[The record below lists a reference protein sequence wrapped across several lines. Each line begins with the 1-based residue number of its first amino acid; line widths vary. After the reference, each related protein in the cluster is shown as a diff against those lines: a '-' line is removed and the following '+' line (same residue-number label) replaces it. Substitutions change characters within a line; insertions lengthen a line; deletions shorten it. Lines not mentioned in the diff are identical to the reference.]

1 MGARFAKWRA
11 VISISENCPS
21 AASVSTNSHALAR
34 YASICQEQG
43 LVPIIEPEVLMDGGH
58 SIMECFEVTSRVL
71 KAVYSECQ
79 TQGVMLSGTILKPN
93 MVLPG
98 KESPGALA
106 DEVAKLTCDAL
117 KQNVPKNVAGIAFL
131 SGGQSDY
138 NATNHLNR
146 INQIADKPPWPITFS
161 FGRALLADALSLW
174 ARSQTEDA
182 QTKLLK
188 RSAENS
194 LASEGCWEE
203 GPSQ

>member
-1 MGARFAKWRA
+1 
-11 VISISENCPS
+11 
-21 AASVSTNSHALAR
+21 
-34 YASICQEQG
+34 
-43 LVPIIEPEVLMDGGH
+43 MDGGH
-58 SIMECFEVTSRVL
+58 SIMACFEVTSRVL

-138 NATNHLNR
+138 DATNHLNR
-146 INQIADKPPWPITFS
+146 INQVAEKSPWPITFS

-174 ARSQTEDA
+174 AKSKTEAA

-188 RSAENS
+188 RSAENTR
-194 LASEGCWEE
+194 ASVGSWEK
-203 GPSQ
+203 GPDQ